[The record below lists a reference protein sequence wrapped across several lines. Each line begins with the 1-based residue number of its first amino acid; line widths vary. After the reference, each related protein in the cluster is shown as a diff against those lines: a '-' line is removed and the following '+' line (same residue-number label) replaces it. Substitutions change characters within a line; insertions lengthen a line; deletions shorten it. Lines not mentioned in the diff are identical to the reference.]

1 MNKTNKESSQE
12 LEPNDQALA
21 PSMANAETKELDK
34 NSTAI
39 DGCQQHSCSA
49 SGFMHRVKRWIR
61 NWLEIEHTVEIDDG
75 RYMVI
80 ERYDPIRNQIK
91 WATESPWTLEREYLA
106 SLKHGNDC
114 DGQSNNPN
122 PTRPLSNFHG
132 AVSNL

>member
-1 MNKTNKESSQE
+1 MNKTNKESGSN
-12 LEPNDQALA
+12 EPNVQALA
-21 PSMANAETKELDK
+21 PAMAQNELNESNK
-34 NSTAI
+34 NSKAI

-49 SGFMHRVKRWIR
+49 SGFMHRVKRRIR